1 MVSLRQVRLFWRPLA
16 HLACALPLIYLML
29 QLAEVGGLR
38 LGPNPQLE
46 IRDSLGEWGLRLL
59 LVTLAMTP
67 LRWVTGKPW
76 PLQFRRLLGL
86 WSFAYL
92 ALHFVTYF
100 LLDRSLDLPVI
111 IEDLVKRP
119 FITIGF
125 LGIVLMVPLAV
136 TSTAGWRRRLG
147 ARWLTLHK
155 LVYPIAMLGCWHFYW
170 LVKKDVREPL
180 IYCGILTVLLGFRVW
195 KWRQRLVGAP
205 LGANDADRA

>member
-1 MVSLRQVRLFWRPLA
+1 MTTQRQIRLFWRPLA
-16 HLACALPLIYLML
+16 HLACAVPLAVLLL

-46 IRDSLGEWGLRLL
+46 IRDVLGIWGLRLL
-59 LVTLAMTP
+59 LLTLAMTP
-67 LRWVTGKPW
+67 LRWITGLPW
-76 PLQFRRLLGL
+76 PVQFRRLLGL

-100 LLDRSLDLPVI
+100 FLDRSVDLPVI
-111 IEDLVKRP
+111 IEDITKRP
-119 FITIGF
+119 YITVGLTAF
-125 LGIVLMVPLAV
+125 LLLVPLAV

-155 LVYPIAMLGCWHFYW
+155 LVYVAAAFGCWHFYW

-180 IYCGILTVLLGFRVW
+180 AYCAVLAVLLGFRAW
-195 KWRQRLVGAP
+195 KSRT
-205 LGANDADRA
+205 RAAVRT